1 MTLTKT
7 LLATAISAA
16 ALMAATSASAATYMF
31 TAVGTNL
38 TATGTF
44 VTSNTALANG
54 GFTITN
60 TTGTVTFTNGNS
72 FAISGPNA
80 YLGADN
86 VLFANRPNQYLSL
99 DGTSFSVD
107 NNQNTNFNLYY
118 SAGYQYIRSNGN
130 GSGAL
135 TSFTITPAVAAVP
148 ETATWGMMILGF
160 GMIGAAAR
168 SRKVKMSVNFA

>member
-16 ALMAATSASAATYMF
+16 ALMAATSAGAATYLF
-31 TAVGTNL
+31 N
-38 TATGTF
+38 ATGTNF
-44 VTSNTALANG
+44 SASGTFTTSDTALANG

-60 TTGTVTFTNGNS
+60 TTGTVSLNGNNS
-72 FAISGPNA
+72 FSITGPTTYA
-80 YLGADN
+80 SADN
-86 VLFANRPNQYLSL
+86 VLFVNRPAQYLSF
-99 DGTSFSVD
+99 DGTSFTASNGTSV
-107 NNQNTNFNLYY
+107 NLYY
-118 SAGYQYIRSNGN
+118 TGGYQYIRSTGNGN
-130 GSGAL
+130 PQAL

-168 SRKVKMSVNFA
+168 SRKAKTTVKFA